1 MDRVLSW
8 AEMTLRDCERAVR
21 RMVRLHEFVL
31 DDDDNICRVHRVV
44 RAKKKHKGKAPP
56 PPTDSNTEY
65 RCPKMLTMLLRNTLW
80 ADTPSRVSRR

>member
-56 PPTDSNTEY
+56 PNRLKYGVQVPKDVDDAFKEY
-65 RCPKMLTMLLRNTLW
+65 SLG
-80 ADTPSRVSRR
+80 